1 MESIVLKP
9 EKEQRTL
16 WILCGVFWFMLG
28 LVTLIILM
36 VAAGGKA
43 AIVLGIILWAEL
55 IAMLLTLIWIPAFH
69 ASLQYIID
77 DDTVKAQGGVLWKR
91 YVTIPFT
98 KITNLDI
105 TQGPVQRI
113 FGIGTIH
120 VQTAG
125 ASGQQGAKAE
135 LRMLGVRNLQEVKE
149 RIMERIKAFTLSGA
163 VQAKVEPAGQNQL
176 QVLQGILNELV
187 AIRGVLQSKGS

>member
-1 MESIVLKP
+1 MESIVLRP

-16 WILCGVFWFMLG
+16 WILCWAFWFVIG

-36 VAAGGKA
+36 LAAGGEA
-43 AIVLGIILWAEL
+43 AIVLGVILLAEL

-69 ASLQYIID
+69 ASLEYVIEA
-77 DDTVKAQGGVLWKR
+77 DTVKAQSGVLWKR

-105 TQGPVQRI
+105 TQGPVQRL
-113 FGIGTIH
+113 FNIGTIH

-125 ASGQQGAKAE
+125 ASGQQTAKAE
-135 LRMLGVRNLQEVKE
+135 LRMLGISNLQEVKE
-149 RIMERIKAFTLSGA
+149 RIMDRIKAFTLSGA
-163 VQAKVEPAGQNQL
+163 VQAKVEPAGQSQL

-187 AIRGVLQSKGS
+187 AIHGVLQSKGA

>member
-1 MESIVLKP
+1 MESIVIKP

-28 LVTLIILM
+28 LVALIVLM
-36 VAAGGKA
+36 VAAGGEA
-43 AIVLGIILWAEL
+43 VIVFGIILWAEL

-69 ASLQYIID
+69 ASLQYVID

-105 TQGPVQRI
+105 TQGPV
-113 FGIGTIH
+113 
-120 VQTAG
+120 
-125 ASGQQGAKAE
+125 
-135 LRMLGVRNLQEVKE
+135 
-149 RIMERIKAFTLSGA
+149 
-163 VQAKVEPAGQNQL
+163 P
-176 QVLQGILNELV
+176 
-187 AIRGVLQSKGS
+187 

>member
-1 MESIVLKP
+1 MEPILLRP
-9 EKEQRTL
+9 EKAQRTL

-28 LVTLIILM
+28 LVTLIVLM
-36 VAAGGKA
+36 LAAGGEA
-43 AIVLGIILWAEL
+43 AIVFGIILWAEL

-69 ASLQYIID
+69 ASLQYVID

-105 TQGPVQRI
+105 TEGPVQRI

-125 ASGQQGAKAE
+125 ASGQQNTKAE
-135 LRMLGVRNLQEVKE
+135 LRMLGVSNLQEVKE
-149 RIMERIKAFTLSGA
+149 RIMERIKAFTLSGPTQPRQP
-163 VQAKVEPAGQNQL
+163 VTGQDKA
-176 QVLQGILNELV
+176 QVFDRILEELV
-187 AIRGVLQSKGS
+187 AIRKALESKNF

>member
-1 MESIVLKP
+1 
-9 EKEQRTL
+9 L
-16 WILCGVFWFMLG
+16 WILCWVFWFMLG
-28 LVTLIILM
+28 VVTLIILM
-36 VAAGGKA
+36 IATGSKG
-43 AIVLGIILWAEL
+43 AIVFGIILWAEL
-55 IAMLLTLIWIPAFH
+55 IIMLLTLIWIPAFY
-69 ASLQYIID
+69 ASLQYVID

-125 ASGQQGAKAE
+125 ASGQQATRAE
-135 LRMLGVRNLQEVKE
+135 LRMLGVSNLQEVKE
-149 RIMERIKAFTLSGA
+149 RIMERIKAFTLHGTA
-163 VQAKVEPAGQNQL
+163 QVKVEPAGQSQL

-187 AIRGVLQSKGS
+187 AIRGALQNKDV

>member
-1 MESIVLKP
+1 
-9 EKEQRTL
+9 
-16 WILCGVFWFMLG
+16 ML
-28 LVTLIILM
+28 
-36 VAAGGKA
+36 AAGGEA
-43 AIVLGIILWAEL
+43 AIVFGIILLAEL

-69 ASLQYIID
+69 ASLQYVID

-105 TQGPVQRI
+105 TEGPVQRL

-125 ASGQQGAKAE
+125 ASGQQTAKAE
-135 LRMLGVRNLQEVKE
+135 LRMLGISNLQEVKE
-149 RIMERIKAFTLSGA
+149 RIMERIKAFTLSST
-163 VQAKVEPAGQNQL
+163 VQAKVEPAGQTEL
-176 QVLQGILNELV
+176 QVLEGILNELV
-187 AIRGVLQSKGS
+187 AIRSVLQSKGA

>member
-1 MESIVLKP
+1 
-9 EKEQRTL
+9 
-16 WILCGVFWFMLG
+16 MLG
-28 LVTLIILM
+28 LVTLIVLM
-36 VAAGGKA
+36 LAAGGEA
-43 AIVLGIILWAEL
+43 AIVFGIILWAEL

-69 ASLQYIID
+69 ASLQYVID

-105 TQGPVQRI
+105 TEGPVQRI

-125 ASGQQGAKAE
+125 ASGQQTTKAE
-135 LRMLGVRNLQEVKE
+135 LRMLGVSNLQEVKE
-149 RIMERIKAFTLSGA
+149 RIMERIKAFTLSGPTQPRQP
-163 VQAKVEPAGQNQL
+163 VTGQDKA
-176 QVLQGILNELV
+176 QVFDRILEELV
-187 AIRGVLQSKGS
+187 AIRKALESKNF